1 VSVSEDL
8 FSSASWL
15 SLDSNRGYGSLPIPK
30 PRDKEISH
38 LIRTWIELDEPLRK
52 ASAAQMTDEQTRILL
67 AYSERMASLAVRERK
82 SDFLFLG
89 LVALGLAGGLED
101 WRQCLL
107 RASLL
112 FDAAQR
118 IGSDPNPV
126 FEKVAAV
133 LPHQETAREL
143 RQFLARPAEDK
154 SIEAMGFAAGS
165 DEQGF
170 RYQRAL

>member
-1 VSVSEDL
+1 MSDDL
-8 FSSASWL
+8 FSSAVWL

-30 PRDKEISH
+30 QRDKEISQ
-38 LIRTWIELDEPLRK
+38 LLRTWIELDEPGRK
-52 ASAAQMTDEQTRILL
+52 ASAAQITDEQSRILL

-82 SDFLFLG
+82 GDFLFLG

-107 RASLL
+107 RATLL

-133 LPHQETAREL
+133 LPHEETASEL
-143 RQFLARPAEDK
+143 RQFLARSAEDK